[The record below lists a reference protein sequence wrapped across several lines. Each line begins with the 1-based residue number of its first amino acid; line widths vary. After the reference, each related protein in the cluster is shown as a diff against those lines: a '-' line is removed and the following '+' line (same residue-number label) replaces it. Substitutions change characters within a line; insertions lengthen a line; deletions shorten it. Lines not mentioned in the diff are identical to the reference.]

1 MVLKIL
7 MITTSYL
14 RWKDDFSGKMI
25 HNLSKHLVKGGH
37 EVVVLCPHFPNSKD
51 FEIIDGV
58 KIYRFRYSK
67 KPEGQYVGHGGLVHK
82 LTASKLFSP
91 TVIHYFAACRD
102 KIIELDK
109 KYDFDIL
116 HSHWPIPSGLI
127 TEIANKKLKK
137 KTVVHLRFSSL
148 DWQPW
153 VTFLHPFN
161 KFVFKNVD
169 RIIAISPA
177 LSKLPIKMGFGKKT
191 RVVLNGIDLDLYK
204 RNRIKYVKNTQ
215 IKKILFIGNLAKYK
229 APFQL
234 LDAFKSLI
242 KEIPNI
248 HLIIQGVGPLDPEIK
263 KRIKKYNLEKL
274 VTLRKPDFPENEMPD
289 VFNEA
294 YMFVLP
300 SLDEGG
306 PNILLEAMAVARPIV
321 TTKVGW
327 AEIVIK
333 NKYNGI
339 IVNPGSVTELK
350 NGMKLLLTNY
360 PLASKF
366 GKNARKYI
374 EKNLSWKRSAEEVE
388 KAYKEIL

>member
-1 MVLKIL
+1 MV
-7 MITTSYL
+7 TTSYL
-14 RWKDDFSGKMI
+14 RWKNDFSGKMI
-25 HNLSKHLVKGGH
+25 HNLSKHLVKRGH
-37 EVVVLCPHFPNSKD
+37 EVVVLCPHFPASRD
-51 FEIIDGV
+51 FEVIDGV
-58 KIYRFRYSK
+58 KIYRFRYTK
-67 KPEGQYVGHGGLVHK
+67 NPKMQYVGHGGLVHK
-82 LTASKLFSP
+82 ITMGKLFSP
-91 TVIHYFAACRD
+91 TIVSYINSCYK

-109 KYDFDIL
+109 KYNFDIL
-116 HSHWPIPSGLI
+116 HSHWPLPSGFV
-127 TEIANKKLKK
+127 TELANRRLKK
-137 KTVVHLRFSSL
+137 KSVAHLRFSMI

-169 RIIAISPA
+169 RIVAISPA

-191 RVVLNGIDLDLYK
+191 RIVLNGIDLDLYK

-229 APFQL
+229 APLQL
-234 LDAFKSLI
+234 LAAFRSLI